1 MGIYTIV
8 RGSDYDKDN
17 QELAEKRE
25 QEIETITDSIKE
37 NIVFINIVPSNK
49 IYHEILKDITEE
61 VKCEVE
67 TNYNIV
73 GIDTIEI
80 DYDNQGYIMSIDYEK
95 EY

>member
-25 QEIETITDSIKE
+25 QEIETIMDSIKE
-37 NIVFINIVPSNK
+37 NVVFTNIVPNNE
-49 IYHEILKDITEE
+49 IYHMILEDVKEE

-73 GIDTIEI
+73 GIDTIEV
-80 DYDNQGYIMSIDYEK
+80 DYDNQGYTMSITYEK

>member
-1 MGIYTIV
+1 MGIYNIV
-8 RGSDYDKDN
+8 RGSDYDKNN

-25 QEIETITDSIKE
+25 QEIETIMDSIKE
-37 NIVFINIVPSNK
+37 NVVFTNIVPSNK

-73 GIDTIEI
+73 GIDTIEV